1 MFTGLVEE
9 VGRVRSLRAAGEA
22 GDAHLGLSADVVLG
36 GTRVGDSILVNGACL
51 TVDEIDADGL
61 VFYTMPETLRRTAL
75 GDLSEGS
82 PVNLER
88 AMAAGGRLGGHIVQG
103 HVDGVGEVL
112 DVRPEGDAEIWTFGA
127 PGSVLRYA
135 VEKGS
140 VSIDGISLTVVSV
153 ERDRFTV
160 SILPHTRS
168 HTNLGEL
175 GVGSH
180 VNLEADVV
188 GKYVE
193 RLMQP
198 WLQPWQ
204 DKELTHPE
212 RRTRDAV

>member
-9 VGRVRSLRAAGEA
+9 VGRVRSLRAAEDA

-51 TVDEIDADGL
+51 TVDEVHDGAL

-88 AMAAGGRLGGHIVQG
+88 AMEAGGRLGGHIVQG

-112 DVRPEGDAEIWTFGA
+112 AVRPEGGAEIWTFRA
-127 PGSVLRYA
+127 PDSVLRYA

-140 VSIDGISLTVVSV
+140 VCIDGISLTVVSV
-153 ERDRFTV
+153 GDDRFTV

-198 WLQPWQ
+198 WT
-204 DKELTHPE
+204 DKEFTNPE

>member
-1 MFTGLVEE
+1 VFTGLVEE
-9 VGRVRSLRAAGEA
+9 VGRVTALEAKEGAA
-22 GDAHLGLSADVVLG
+22 DAWLGLSAGTVTG

-51 TVDEIDADGL
+51 TVDEIEGGAL

-75 GDLSEGS
+75 GDLEEGS
-82 PVNLER
+82 AVNLER

-112 DVRPEGDAEIWTFGA
+112 DVRPEGEAEIWTFGA
-127 PGSVLRYA
+127 PETVLRYA

-140 VSIDGISLTVVSV
+140 VCIDGISLTVVSV

-160 SILPHTRS
+160 SILPHTRTN
-168 HTNLGEL
+168 TNLGEL
-175 GVGSH
+175 SVGDR

-193 RLMQP
+193 RLLEP
-198 WLQPWQ
+198 WTN
-204 DKELTHPE
+204 KRVTHSE
-212 RRTRDAV
+212 RRTQDAV

>member
-9 VGRVRSLRAAGEA
+9 VGRVRSLRPAEDA
-22 GDAHLGLSADVVLG
+22 GDAHLGISADVVLG
-36 GTRVGDSILVNGACL
+36 ETRVGDSILVNGACL
-51 TVDEIDADGL
+51 TVDEIGAGGL

-112 DVRPEGDAEIWTFGA
+112 DVRPEGDAEIWTFLA
-127 PGSVLRYA
+127 PPSVLRYA

-153 ERDRFTV
+153 EEDRFTV

-188 GKYVE
+188 GKYIE

-198 WLQPWQ
+198 WT
-204 DKELTHPE
+204 EREVTHPE
-212 RRTRDAV
+212 RRARDAV

>member
-1 MFTGLVEE
+1 VFTGLVEE
-9 VGRVRSLRAAGEA
+9 VGRVRSLRAAEDA
-22 GDAHLGLSADVVLG
+22 GDARLGISAEVVLG

-51 TVDEIDADGL
+51 TVDEIGEGTL

-82 PVNLER
+82 AVNLER
-88 AMAAGGRLGGHIVQG
+88 AMEAGGRLGGHIVQG
-103 HVDGVGEVL
+103 HVDGVGEVA
-112 DVRPEGDAEIWTFGA
+112 DVRAEGDAEVWTFRA
-127 PGSVLRYA
+127 PYSVLRYA

-140 VSIDGISLTVVSV
+140 VSVDGISLTVVSV
-153 ERDRFTV
+153 GEDRFTV
-160 SILPHTRS
+160 SILPHTRL

-193 RLMQP
+193 RLMRP
-198 WLQPWQ
+198 W
-204 DKELTHPE
+204 KEEVANPE

>member
-9 VGRVRSLRAAGEA
+9 VGRVRSLHGAEGA
-22 GDAHLGLSADVVLG
+22 GDAHLDLAADVVLG

-51 TVDEIDADGL
+51 TVDEVQGDVL

-75 GDLSEGS
+75 GNLAEGS
-82 PVNLER
+82 AVNLER
-88 AMAAGGRLGGHIVQG
+88 AMEAGGRLGGHIVQG

-112 DVRPEGDAEIWTFGA
+112 DVRAEDDAEIWTFAA
-127 PGSVLRYA
+127 PPSVLRYA

-140 VSIDGISLTVVSV
+140 VCVDGISLTVVSV
-153 ERDRFTV
+153 GEDRFTV

-168 HTNLGEL
+168 RTNLGEL

-198 WLQPWQ
+198 WTQENVSTPRGEQ
-204 DKELTHPE
+204 
-212 RRTRDAV
+212 DAV

>member
-1 MFTGLVEE
+1 
-9 VGRVRSLRAAGEA
+9 VRSLRPAEEA

-51 TVDEIDADGL
+51 TVDEIHAGGL

-75 GDLSEGS
+75 GGLSEGS

-88 AMAAGGRLGGHIVQG
+88 AVAAGGRLGGHIVQG

-112 DVRPEGDAEIWTFGA
+112 DVRPEGGAEIWTFGA
-127 PGSVLRYA
+127 PPSVLRYA

-140 VSIDGISLTVVSV
+140 VTIDGISLTVVSV

-160 SILPHTRS
+160 SILPHTRA

-175 GVGSH
+175 AVGSH

-198 WLQPWQ
+198 WQ
-204 DKELTHPE
+204 DKEVTHPE
-212 RRTRDAV
+212 RSNTDAV

>member
-9 VGRVRSLRAAGEA
+9 VGRVRSLRAAEEA
-22 GDAHLGLSADVVLG
+22 GDAHLGLSANVVLG

-51 TVDEIDADGL
+51 TVDEIGEGAL

-82 PVNLER
+82 AVNLER
-88 AMAAGGRLGGHIVQG
+88 AMEAGGRLGGHIVQG

-112 DVRPEGDAEIWTFGA
+112 DVRPEGDAEIWTFRA
-127 PGSVLRYA
+127 PPSVLRYA

-140 VSIDGISLTVVSV
+140 VCIDGISLTVVSV
-153 ERDRFTV
+153 ESDRFTV

-198 WLQPWQ
+198 WT
-204 DKELTHPE
+204 DREVTHPE

>member
-9 VGRVRSLRAAGEA
+9 VGRVRSLRAAEDA
-22 GDAHLGLSADVVLG
+22 GDAHLGLSAEVVLG
-36 GTRVGDSILVNGACL
+36 GTRVGDSILVNGTCL
-51 TVDEIDADGL
+51 TVDEVHDGGL

-75 GDLSEGS
+75 GDLREGS

-88 AMAAGGRLGGHIVQG
+88 AMEAGGRLGGHIVQG

-127 PGSVLRYA
+127 PDSVLRYA

-140 VSIDGISLTVVSV
+140 VCIDGISLTVVSV
-153 ERDRFTV
+153 ESDRFTV
-160 SILPHTRS
+160 SILPHTRT

-198 WLQPWQ
+198 WT
-204 DKELTHPE
+204 DREVTHPE

>member
-9 VGRVRSLRAAGEA
+9 VGRVRSLRAAEDA
-22 GDAHLGLSADVVLG
+22 GDAHLGLSAEVVLG

-51 TVDEIDADGL
+51 TVDEVQDGAL

-88 AMAAGGRLGGHIVQG
+88 AMEAGGRLGGHIVQG

-112 DVRPEGDAEIWTFGA
+112 DVRPEDDAEVWTFGA
-127 PGSVLRYA
+127 PDSVLRYA

-140 VSIDGISLTVVSV
+140 VCVDGISLTVVSV
-153 ERDRFTV
+153 EGDRFTV

-198 WLQPWQ
+198 WTN
-204 DKELTHPE
+204 DKVTHPE
-212 RRTRDAV
+212 RRARDAV

>member
-9 VGRVRSLRAAGEA
+9 VGRVRSLRAAREG

-51 TVDEIDADGL
+51 TVDEIDGGGL

-75 GDLSEGS
+75 GDLTEGS

-127 PGSVLRYA
+127 PEPVLRYA

-140 VSIDGISLTVVSV
+140 VCIDGISLTVVSV

-198 WLQPWQ
+198 WQ
-204 DKELTHPE
+204 DREVTRPE

>member
-9 VGRVRSLRAAGEA
+9 VGRVRSLRAAEEA
-22 GDAHLGLSADVVLG
+22 GDAHLGLSAEVVLG

-51 TVDEIDADGL
+51 TVDEIGDGAL

-82 PVNLER
+82 AVNLER
-88 AMAAGGRLGGHIVQG
+88 AMEAGGRLGGHIVQG
-103 HVDGVGEVL
+103 HVDGVGEVA
-112 DVRPEGDAEIWTFGA
+112 DVRPEGDAEIWTFRA
-127 PGSVLRYA
+127 PESVLRYA

-140 VSIDGISLTVVSV
+140 VCVDGISLTVVSV
-153 ERDRFTV
+153 GEDRFTV
-160 SILPHTRS
+160 SILPHTRL

-175 GVGSH
+175 GVGAH

-193 RLMQP
+193 RLMRP
-198 WLQPWQ
+198 WK
-204 DKELTHPE
+204 DKEVANPE
-212 RRTRDAV
+212 RRTTDAV

>member
-1 MFTGLVEE
+1 ME
-9 VGRVRSLRAAGEA
+9 
-22 GDAHLGLSADVVLG
+22 
-36 GTRVGDSILVNGACL
+36 
-51 TVDEIDADGL
+51 
-61 VFYTMPETLRRTAL
+61 
-75 GDLSEGS
+75 
-82 PVNLER
+82 
-88 AMAAGGRLGGHIVQG
+88 AGGRLGGHIVQG

-112 DVRPEGDAEIWTFGA
+112 DVRPEGDAEIWTFLA
-127 PGSVLRYA
+127 PESVLRYA

-153 ERDRFTV
+153 EDDRFTV

-198 WLQPWQ
+198 WA
-204 DKELTHPE
+204 DKTVTHPE
-212 RRTRDAV
+212 RSTRDAV

>member
-9 VGRVRSLRAAGEA
+9 VGRVRSLRAAEDA

-51 TVDEIDADGL
+51 TVDEVGDGAL

-82 PVNLER
+82 AVNLER
-88 AMAAGGRLGGHIVQG
+88 AMEAGGRLGGHIVQG
-103 HVDGVGEVL
+103 HVDGVGEVA
-112 DVRPEGDAEIWTFGA
+112 DVRPEGDAEIWTFRA
-127 PGSVLRYA
+127 PESVLRYA

-140 VSIDGISLTVVSV
+140 VCVDGISLTVVSV
-153 ERDRFTV
+153 REEAFTV
-160 SILPHTRS
+160 SILPHTRL

-175 GVGSH
+175 GVGSR

-193 RLMQP
+193 RLIQP
-198 WLQPWQ
+198 WK
-204 DKELTHPE
+204 DKEVANPE

>member
-9 VGRVRSLRAAGEA
+9 VGRVRSLRAAREG

-51 TVDEIDADGL
+51 TVDEIDGGGL

-75 GDLSEGS
+75 GDLTEGS

-127 PGSVLRYA
+127 PEPVLRYA

-153 ERDRFTV
+153 EGDRFTV
-160 SILPHTRS
+160 SILPHTRT

-198 WLQPWQ
+198 WQ
-204 DKELTHPE
+204 DREVTRPE

>member
-9 VGRVRSLRAAGEA
+9 VGRVTALEAKSGA
-22 GDAHLGLSADVVLG
+22 GDARISLSAATVTG

-51 TVDEIDADGL
+51 TVDEIEGDAL

-75 GDLSEGS
+75 GSLREGS
-82 PVNLER
+82 AVNLER

-112 DVRPEGDAEIWTFGA
+112 DITPEDDAEIWTFSA
-127 PGSVLRYA
+127 PETVLRYA

-140 VSIDGISLTVVSV
+140 VCVDGISLTVVSV
-153 ERDRFTV
+153 GDDDFTV

-168 HTNLGEL
+168 NTNLGEL
-175 GVGSH
+175 GVGDH

-193 RLMQP
+193 RLMEP
-198 WLQPWQ
+198 WTDRKANQL
-204 DKELTHPE
+204 E
-212 RRTRDAV
+212 RSSRDAV

>member
-9 VGRVRSLRAAGEA
+9 VGRVRSLRAAEDA

-51 TVDEIDADGL
+51 TVDEIDDGGL

-75 GDLSEGS
+75 GDLAEGS
-82 PVNLER
+82 SVNLER

-112 DVRPEGDAEIWTFGA
+112 DVRPEGDAEIWAFGA
-127 PGSVLRYA
+127 PPSVLRYA

-140 VSIDGISLTVVSV
+140 VCIDGISLTVVSV
-153 ERDRFTV
+153 EKDRFTV

-198 WLQPWQ
+198 WQ
-204 DKELTHPE
+204 DKEVTHPE
-212 RRTRDAV
+212 RRTKDAV

>member
-9 VGRVRSLRAAGEA
+9 VGRVRSLRAAEDA
-22 GDAHLGLSADVVLG
+22 GDAHLGVSADVVLG

-51 TVDEIDADGL
+51 TVDEVQNGAL

-88 AMAAGGRLGGHIVQG
+88 AMEAGGRLGGHIVQG

-112 DVRPEGDAEIWTFGA
+112 DVAPEDDAEIWTFAA
-127 PGSVLRYA
+127 PNSVLRYA

-140 VSIDGISLTVVSV
+140 VCVDGISLTVVSAG
-153 ERDRFTV
+153 DDLFTV

-180 VNLEADVV
+180 VNLEADVI

-198 WLQPWQ
+198 WTN
-204 DKELTHPE
+204 DKVTHPE
-212 RRTRDAV
+212 RRTQDAV

>member
-9 VGRVRSLRAAGEA
+9 VGRVRSLRAAREGS
-22 GDAHLGLSADVVLG
+22 DAHLGLSADVVLG

-51 TVDEIDADGL
+51 TVDEIDGGGL

-75 GDLSEGS
+75 GDLTEGS

-127 PGSVLRYA
+127 PEPVLRYA

-140 VSIDGISLTVVSV
+140 VCIDGISLTVVSV

-198 WLQPWQ
+198 WQ
-204 DKELTHPE
+204 DREVTHPE

>member
-9 VGRVRSLRAAGEA
+9 VGRVRSLRAAEDA
-22 GDAHLGLSADVVLG
+22 GDAHLGLSASVVLG

-51 TVDEIDADGL
+51 TVDEIDDGGL

-82 PVNLER
+82 AVNLER

-127 PGSVLRYA
+127 PESVLRYA

-140 VSIDGISLTVVSV
+140 VAIDGISLTVVSV
-153 ERDRFTV
+153 EGDRFTV
-160 SILPHTRS
+160 SILPHTRT
-168 HTNLGEL
+168 HTNLGAL

-198 WLQPWQ
+198 WQ
-204 DKELTHPE
+204 DKEVTHPE

>member
-9 VGRVRSLRAAGEA
+9 VGRVRSLRAAEDA
-22 GDAHLGLSADVVLG
+22 GDAHLGLSAEVVLG

-51 TVDEIDADGL
+51 TVDEVHGGGL

-75 GDLSEGS
+75 GDLREGS

-88 AMAAGGRLGGHIVQG
+88 AMEAGGRLGGHIVQG

-112 DVRPEGDAEIWTFGA
+112 DVRPEGGAEIWTFGA
-127 PGSVLRYA
+127 PPSVLRYA

-140 VSIDGISLTVVSV
+140 VCIDGISLTVVSV
-153 ERDRFTV
+153 EDESFTV
-160 SILPHTRS
+160 SILPHTRT

-198 WLQPWQ
+198 WT
-204 DKELTHPE
+204 EREVTHPD

>member
-9 VGRVRSLRAAGEA
+9 VGRVRSLRATEGA

-51 TVDEIDADGL
+51 TVDEIDAGGL

-127 PGSVLRYA
+127 PESVLRYA

-140 VSIDGISLTVVSV
+140 VCIDGISLTVVSV
-153 ERDRFTV
+153 ESDRFTV

-198 WLQPWQ
+198 WR
-204 DKELTHPE
+204 DKEVAHPE

>member
-9 VGRVRSLRAAGEA
+9 VGRVTSLRASEGA
-22 GDAHLGLSADVVLG
+22 GDAHLGLAAGVVRE
-36 GTRVGDSILVNGACL
+36 GTHVGDSILVNGACL
-51 TVDEIDADGL
+51 TVDEIEADAL

-75 GDLSEGS
+75 GDLTVGS

-112 DVRPEGDAEIWTFGA
+112 DVRAEDDAEIWTFGA
-127 PGSVLRYA
+127 PASVLRYA

-140 VSIDGISLTVVSV
+140 VCVDGISLTVVSV
-153 ERDRFTV
+153 GEDRFTV

-198 WLQPWQ
+198 WNARNISI
-204 DKELTHPE
+204 PE
-212 RRTRDAV
+212 GERDAV

>member
-9 VGRVRSLRAAGEA
+9 VGRVRSLRAAVEG

-51 TVDEIDADGL
+51 TVDEIDGGGL

-75 GDLSEGS
+75 GDLTEGS

-88 AMAAGGRLGGHIVQG
+88 AMEAGGRLGGHIVQG

-127 PGSVLRYA
+127 PEPVLRYA

-140 VSIDGISLTVVSV
+140 VCIDGISLTVVSV

-198 WLQPWQ
+198 WQG
-204 DKELTHPE
+204 KEVTHPE

>member
-9 VGRVRSLRAAGEA
+9 VGRVRSLRAAEAA

-51 TVDEIDADGL
+51 TVDEVHDGGL

-75 GDLSEGS
+75 GDLGEGS

-88 AMAAGGRLGGHIVQG
+88 AMEAGGRLGGHIVQG

-127 PGSVLRYA
+127 PDSVLRYA

-140 VSIDGISLTVVSV
+140 VCIDGISLTVVSV
-153 ERDRFTV
+153 ESDRFTV

-198 WLQPWQ
+198 WT
-204 DKELTHPE
+204 EREVTHPE

>member
-9 VGRVRSLRAAGEA
+9 VGRVRALRTSEEA
-22 GDAHLGLSADVVLG
+22 GDAHISLSADLVLG

-51 TVDEIDADGL
+51 TVGEISDGAL
-61 VFYTMPETLRRTAL
+61 VFYAMPETLRRTAL
-75 GDLSEGS
+75 GGLEGGD

-88 AMAAGGRLGGHIVQG
+88 AMEAGGRLGGHIVQG

-112 DVRPEGDAEIWTFGA
+112 DIKPEDAAEIWTFAA
-127 PGSVLRYA
+127 PASVLRYA

-140 VSIDGISLTVVSV
+140 VCVDGISLTVVSV
-153 ERDRFTV
+153 GDDRFTV
-160 SILPHTRS
+160 SILPHTRE

-175 GVGSH
+175 RVGSH

-193 RLMQP
+193 RLVRP
-198 WLQPWQ
+198 WT
-204 DKELTHPE
+204 DE
-212 RRTRDAV
+212 RVSKPKGERDAV

>member
-9 VGRVRSLRAAGEA
+9 VGRVRSLHAAEDA
-22 GDAHLGLSADVVLG
+22 GDARLGLSADVVLG

-51 TVDEIDADGL
+51 TVDELEDGGV

-88 AMAAGGRLGGHIVQG
+88 AMEAGGRLGGHIVQG
-103 HVDGVGEVL
+103 HVDGVGEVV
-112 DVRPEGDAEIWTFGA
+112 DVRPEGDAEIWTFRA
-127 PGSVLRYA
+127 PDSVLRYA

-140 VSIDGISLTVVSV
+140 VCVDGISLTVVSV
-153 ERDRFTV
+153 SRDRFTV
-160 SILPHTRS
+160 SILPHTRG

-175 GVGSH
+175 GVGSR

-193 RLMQP
+193 RLMRP
-198 WLQPWQ
+198 WNNEEQV
-204 DKELTHPE
+204 ETE
-212 RRTRDAV
+212 RRTQDAV

>member
-9 VGRVRSLRAAGEA
+9 VGRVTSLRSSGDAA
-22 GDAHLGLSADVVLG
+22 DAHLEVSADAVLG

-51 TVDEIDADGL
+51 TVGEIRAHVL
-61 VFYTMPETLRRTAL
+61 VFYAMPETLRRTAL
-75 GDLSEGS
+75 GDLDEGS

-88 AMAAGGRLGGHIVQG
+88 AMEAGGRLGGHIVQG

-112 DVRPEGDAEIWTFGA
+112 DVRAEDASEIWTFAA
-127 PGSVLRYA
+127 PASVLRYV

-140 VSIDGISLTVVSV
+140 ICVDGISLTIVSV
-153 ERDRFTV
+153 GDGWFTV

-168 HTNLGEL
+168 HTDLGEL
-175 GVGSH
+175 GVGSR

-193 RLMQP
+193 RLVRP
-198 WLQPWQ
+198 W
-204 DKELTHPE
+204 TPE
-212 RRTRDAV
+212 SVATPRGERDAV

>member
-9 VGRVRSLRAAGEA
+9 VGRVRSLRAIEDA
-22 GDAHLGLSADVVLG
+22 GDARLKLSADVVLK

-51 TVDEIDADGL
+51 TVDELEDDGV

-88 AMAAGGRLGGHIVQG
+88 AMEAGGRLGGHIVQG

-112 DVRPEGDAEIWTFGA
+112 DVRPEGDAEIWTFRV
-127 PGSVLRYA
+127 PPSVLRYA

-140 VSIDGISLTVVSV
+140 VCVDGISLTVVSV
-153 ERDRFTV
+153 EGDGFTV
-160 SILPHTRS
+160 SILPHTRA

-175 GVGSH
+175 GVGAR

-198 WLQPWQ
+198 W
-204 DKELTHPE
+204 KREKVVNPE
-212 RRTRDAV
+212 RRATDAV

>member
-22 GDAHLGLSADVVLG
+22 GDADDAHLGLSADVVLG

-127 PGSVLRYA
+127 PESVLRYA

-193 RLMQP
+193 RFMQP
-198 WLQPWQ
+198 WR
-204 DKELTHPE
+204 DREVTHPE